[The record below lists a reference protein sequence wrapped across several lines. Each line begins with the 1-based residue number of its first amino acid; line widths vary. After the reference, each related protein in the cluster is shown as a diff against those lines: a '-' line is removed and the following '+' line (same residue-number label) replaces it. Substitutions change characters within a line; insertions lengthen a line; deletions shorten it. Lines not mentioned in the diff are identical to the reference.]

1 MLLQGCNVTKSCNA
15 TAKLQCYCTV
25 AMLLGQKCDFQ
36 SMLICV
42 PFIFNLIKHSQVLAD
57 IKSGFDFLW
66 SSLHVMTGSWTTSM
80 KPARVQTS
88 IYQYFESKI
97 NQSEVEQD
105 TDVQYLG
112 ATFNKATL
120 VLVSMT
126 VSSNDLCVCRVS
138 IISCSQHWC
147 QLRQMTFVSSFVD
160 CRLQTLLNWMRSVIV
175 SSVFGL
181 GDWLLCRMALASD
194 IIWWTPTTTHCCQ
207 YTTSMVCAQ
216 FWLMPVRNQISTFET
231 ER

>member
-1 MLLQGCNVTKSCNA
+1 
-15 TAKLQCYCTV
+15 
-25 AMLLGQKCDFQ
+25 
-36 SMLICV
+36 
-42 PFIFNLIKHSQVLAD
+42 
-57 IKSGFDFLW
+57 
-66 SSLHVMTGSWTTSM
+66 M

-138 IISCSQHWC
+138 IISCSQH
-147 QLRQMTFVSSFVD
+147 
-160 CRLQTLLNWMRSVIV
+160 
-175 SSVFGL
+175 
-181 GDWLLCRMALASD
+181 
-194 IIWWTPTTTHCCQ
+194 
-207 YTTSMVCAQ
+207 
-216 FWLMPVRNQISTFET
+216 
-231 ER
+231 